1 MVEDCPRRALCRQH
15 KTVLSIC
22 QVKNIYKFICFC
34 NRSKTK
40 RKSAPSARANRQ
52 VAFVKAGRRR
62 GERTLSRQAGLLP
75 GLDGTGEAIW
85 RGKPREA
92 AGVRGKSGAPACGC
106 RRAQRGQ
113 AGLLP
118 LSWQCSAASSAA
130 RKVSYC
136 AATCCLHS
144 SLCRRAVSSSPCGGW
159 GGASSSASS

>member
-1 MVEDCPRRALCRQH
+1 M
-15 KTVLSIC
+15 
-22 QVKNIYKFICFC
+22 
-34 NRSKTK
+34 
-40 RKSAPSARANRQ
+40 
-52 VAFVKAGRRR
+52 KAGRRR

-118 LSWQCSAASSAA
+118 LPWCGSEGFILRGDLLPPLLFVPSRGLFIALRGLGRCEFVRELLKAAFQKNVRVGKEVAM
-130 RKVSYC
+130 RYP
-136 AATCCLHS
+136 L
-144 SLCRRAVSSSPCGGW
+144 SLPALGLSTTRLAKKAVGF
-159 GGASSSASS
+159 